1 MGFDLDR
8 FLSKGE
14 VLSAID
20 NRNLPYKT
28 GVTNTDLAIQYVRE
42 NNVFRQ
48 DITKVIVVITDG
60 GSRSPGDV
68 ILLLL
73 VMAASLC

>member
-1 MGFDLDR
+1 MGFDLGR
-8 FLSKGE
+8 FRSKGE

-20 NRNLPYKT
+20 ERNLPYKT
-28 GVTNTDLAIQYVRE
+28 GVTNTDMAIQYVRE

-60 GSRSPGDV
+60 GSRNQGDV
-68 ILLLL
+68 TVVLIV
-73 VMAASLC
+73 VMVI